1 MTVRIR
7 TITFDCRDP
16 YLLAGFWSQVTGYR
30 EDPDDTNHPDDP
42 EGLLVAPD
50 GSANLLFMRVPEAK
64 QVKNRVHLDLTAGDP
79 SPDAR
84 DAEVERVIALGAT
97 PVEDHRRPDGKGWVV
112 LADPEGNEFCIER
125 GVPGG

>member
-16 YLLAGFWSQVTGYR
+16 YVLAGFWSQVTGFG
-30 EDPDDTNHPDDP
+30 EDPDNTNHPDDP

-64 QVKNRVHLDLTAGDP
+64 QVKNRVHLDLTPD
-79 SPDAR
+79 SPAPQAR

-97 PVEDHRRPDGKGWVV
+97 LVDDHRRPDGKGWVV

-125 GVPGG
+125 GIPGG

>member
-16 YLLAGFWSQVTGYR
+16 YVLAGFWSQVTGYR

-50 GSANLLFMRVPEAK
+50 GSANLLFMRVSEAK
-64 QVKNRVHLDLTAGDP
+64 QVKNRVHLDLTADNP
-79 SPDAR
+79 TPQAR
-84 DAEVERVIALGAT
+84 DAEIERVIALGAT
-97 PVEDHRRPDGKGWVV
+97 LVDDHRRPDGKGWVV